1 MPESPAERCT
11 QTIPCLGYADAHA
24 AIDWLVRVLGADAH
38 ALYPGPDG
46 RGVAHA
52 ELWFGRGCLM
62 LGSLKE
68 GRLPPTVPGQGAVY
82 LVLES
87 AEAVDALHDRAVAA
101 GARIVVAPHDT
112 DYGSHD
118 FACLDVEGNFLA
130 FGTYAPS
137 REAPAAAETAAA
149 RG

>member
-1 MPESPAERCT
+1 MPESPTERCT
-11 QTIPCLGYADAHA
+11 LTIPCLGYADAHA

-38 ALYPGPDG
+38 AVHPSPDG
-46 RGVAHA
+46 GVAHA
-52 ELWFGRGCLM
+52 ELWFGGGCLM
-62 LGSLKE
+62 CGSIKA
-68 GRLPPTVPGQGAVY
+68 GGPPPTVPGQGAVY

-87 AEAVDALHDRAVAA
+87 AAAVDALHDRAAA
-101 GARIVVAPHDT
+101 GGARIVIAPRDT

-118 FACLDVEGNFLA
+118 FACLDLEGNFLA

-137 REAPAAAETAAA
+137 REAPATAESAAA